1 MKEHRSGKSRGGA
14 RAGTRARRAPAA
26 AADPQLLYG
35 VHSVLEACKAS
46 PGRVREIFATTNVI
60 RSHGEVLARA
70 ACPVTD
76 TAPARIAAMLP
87 AGAVHQGLAA
97 RCAPLPELTIG
108 DLGDNDLVL
117 VLDQVT
123 DPHNV
128 GAILRSAAA
137 FAAGALIV
145 PARGSPE
152 PGGVL
157 AKSASGG
164 LEHVLLIRVTNL
176 ARALEQL
183 NDRGY
188 MTVGFDS
195 EAAESLDEIELTR
208 PLALVLGAEGK
219 GLRRLTR
226 EKCTLLA
233 RLDMPGA
240 IKSLNVSNAAVLA
253 LYAARLKTGG

>member
-1 MKEHRSGKSRGGA
+1 MTQRRHKKTANPAKPARGA
-14 RAGTRARRAPAA
+14 RQRPAHQ
-26 AADPQLLYG
+26 ADSDMLYG
-35 VHSVLEACKAS
+35 IHSVLEACK
-46 PGRVREIFATTNVI
+46 GRQGRITMLYATKNVI
-60 RSHGEVLARA
+60 NGHGEILKLAG
-70 ACPVTD
+70 CQITD
-76 TAPARIAAMLP
+76 TAPAQIAAMLP
-87 AGAVHQGLAA
+87 QGAVHQGLAA
-97 RCAPLPELTIG
+97 KSAALPELAIE
-108 DLGDNDLVL
+108 DLAPEGTVL

-137 FAAGALIV
+137 FNAKALIV

-164 LEHVLLIRVTNL
+164 LEHVPYIKVTNL
-176 ARALEQL
+176 ARGLEALHSL
-183 NDRGY
+183 GF

-195 EAAESLDEIELTR
+195 EADRALEEIDLSQ

-226 EKCTLLA
+226 ETCDHLA
-233 RLDMPGA
+233 RLDMPGP
-240 IKSLNVSNAAVLA
+240 IKSLNVSNAAALA
-253 LYAARLKTGG
+253 LYAARLKTG